1 MRPPHDSS
9 KHSSRIP
16 HLSSL
21 KQFTLIELL
30 VVIAIIA
37 ILAGML
43 LPSLSKVKE
52 TGKSISCLNNLKQIG
67 IAGTMYGND
76 SNGYFYHKEGITDY
90 YSCMVHLSKYLGGP
104 SSEEILAVTAK
115 ESLLPPV
122 YKCPGM
128 DHSARMIPYGF
139 VYYAS
144 SAIKYAYPL
153 YQKTTYPTNAGNSFS
168 MTFGRPSNSILAA
181 DAYSPNAGAP
191 NSSLYHGSPT
201 GMYASL
207 HLRHNRQTGNCVFV
221 DGHAI
226 NIKRTDLGSGEY
238 STEYGVP
245 YADWRP
251 LKKANVYIGNGSSI
265 VRNN

>member
-1 MRPPHDSS
+1 M
-9 KHSSRIP
+9 
-16 HLSSL
+16 L
-21 KQFTLIELL
+21 KSENPYRKSFTLIELL

-37 ILAGML
+37 VLAGML
-43 LPSLSKVKE
+43 LPSLSSAKE
-52 TGKSISCLNNLKQIG
+52 MSRSISCLNNLKQIG

-76 SNGYFYHKEGITDY
+76 SNGYFYHKEGKTDH

-104 SSEEILAVTAK
+104 SAEEILAVTVR
-115 ESLLPPV
+115 EPLLPAV
-122 YKCPGM
+122 YKCPSM
-128 DHSARMIPYGF
+128 DHSDKMIPYGF

-144 SAIKYAYPL
+144 SSTKHAYPL
-153 YQKTTYPTNAGNSFS
+153 YQKTTYPTNAGNSLS

-181 DAYSPNAGAP
+181 DAYSFNRGAP
-191 NSSLYHGSPT
+191 NSCLYTGTPE
-201 GMYASL
+201 GMYASM
-207 HLRHNRQTGNCVFV
+207 HLRHNGQSGNSVFV

-245 YADWRP
+245 YANWRP
-251 LKKANVYIGNGSSI
+251 LRKANVYIGNGSGI